1 MVLINRILGHGDFLK
16 DNVMYLIMTRVVS
29 EFIHAKESNFIMY
42 DTFGQVENGLVL
54 FKKRIGFKPY
64 TVNFKR

>member
-1 MVLINRILGHGDFLK
+1 
-16 DNVMYLIMTRVVS
+16 MTRVVS

-64 TVNFKR
+64 TVNFKQ